1 MTIKLDQYYLSVLLN
16 GLSKQRTEYD
26 RITNNAID
34 DLLLRLIA
42 ELETMKPNRKK
53 KISFQPVEVRLIR
66 KCLVDWR
73 SKELQAEKEVAV
85 EVIGELLL
93 KFMK

>member
-16 GLSKQRTEYD
+16 GLSKQRAEYD